1 MCVALRSAPRPL
13 QPSGALAP
21 DPVCLEDLAGS
32 SRESRGGR
40 HREPLGRVCQLGV
53 GLGRVRSLVPQSGE
67 WSLSVLVFLTVCSR
81 PTAPVRTAETLLPV
95 GSSPASVCLSPWDP
109 FCTVPCPAEGLSFS
123 VSVAG
128 ATQADR
134 GQDRAGRLRDS
145 RAVSRTGLLCLLELV
160 PVLLASSLLPHV
172 PRRRP
177 CSRCRVRTREAAAG
191 AAGALWDGACSSVPG
206 LLRAALALSEVGLSK
221 GCTFC

>member
-1 MCVALRSAPRPL
+1 MRVALRSAPRPL

-40 HREPLGRVCQLGV
+40 HREPLGRVFQLGV

-95 GSSPASVCLSPWDP
+95 GSSPASVCLSPRDP
-109 FCTVPCPAEGLSFS
+109 FCTVPCPAEGL
-123 VSVAG
+123 
-128 ATQADR
+128 
-134 GQDRAGRLRDS
+134 
-145 RAVSRTGLLCLLELV
+145 CL
-160 PVLLASSLLPHV
+160 SLSPWQG
-172 PRRRP
+172 PRRRTEGRTGQGACVIRGQRAGWGCSAFWSLSLCSSP
-177 CSRCRVRTREAAAG
+177 ALCSRTSRGGDLAAAAG
-191 AAGALWDGACSSVPG
+191 SELARRP
-206 LLRAALALSEVGLSK
+206 REPLALFGMERVHP
-221 GCTFC
+221 CRAFCEQH